1 MNCVVG
7 GITNA
12 PLSSTSQASSASES
26 GFTATGIAPT
36 RSKPTAHR
44 WTSVS
49 SIRTCGVSQVQG
61 PRSLEVLEAVTD
73 GPMPE
78 HFNYFNMAEVLICW
92 VTTSFPV
99 VADCA
104 TTMAIAL
111 PASFELCGRPRSGAA
126 GLGGFQPRRAK
137 LDRPRTARGDGGLA
151 AGDLWGY
158 YFLQGEQT
166 RGRAGPFAVVRGTT
180 NRGGCVRRTA
190 TTTTRI
196 TATTTSDFVLPGTIN
211 FLPYLLYPADVKH

>member
-1 MNCVVG
+1 LNCVVG

-49 SIRTCGVSQVQG
+49 SIRTCRVSQVQG

-78 HFNYFNMAEVLICW
+78 RFNYFNMAEVLICW

-99 VADCA
+99 VADC
-104 TTMAIAL
+104 TMTMAIAL
-111 PASFELCGRPRSGAA
+111 PASLGLCGRPRSGAA
-126 GLGGFQPRRAK
+126 GLGGFQPRRAR

-151 AGDLWGY
+151 AGDFGDTIFCRGSRPEAEPVPSRWFVEQQTEEGAC
-158 YFLQGEQT
+158 GEPQQQQ
-166 RGRAGPFAVVRGTT
+166 
-180 NRGGCVRRTA
+180 
-190 TTTTRI
+190 
-196 TATTTSDFVLPGTIN
+196 PG
-211 FLPYLLYPADVKH
+211 

>member
-1 MNCVVG
+1 M
-7 GITNA
+7 
-12 PLSSTSQASSASES
+12 
-26 GFTATGIAPT
+26 

-78 HFNYFNMAEVLICW
+78 HFNYMAEVLICW

-111 PASFELCGRPRSGAA
+111 PASFGLCGRPRSGAA

-151 AGDLWGY
+151 AGDLWEY
-158 YFLQGEQT
+158 YFLQGSRPEAEPVPSQWFVEQQT
-166 RGRAGPFAVVRGTT
+166 EE
-180 NRGGCVRRTA
+180 GGCSEPQQQH
-190 TTTTRI
+190 RI
-196 TATTTSDFVLPGTIN
+196 SSCPGQLT
-211 FLPYLLYPADVKH
+211 LYPLSFTLRMQNINS

>member
-1 MNCVVG
+1 MLSLLQSCLWSLCLELCSG

-26 GFTATGIAPT
+26 GFTSTGIAPT

-44 WTSVS
+44 WMSVS

-78 HFNYFNMAEVLICW
+78 RFNYCNMAEVLICR

-104 TTMAIAL
+104 TTMPSL
-111 PASFELCGRPRSGAA
+111 CPQASWLCGRPRSGAA

-151 AGDLWGY
+151 AGDLWEY
-158 YFLQGEQT
+158 YFLQGSRPEAESVPSRWFVGQQT
-166 RGRAGPFAVVRGTT
+166 EEGACGEPQQQ
-180 NRGGCVRRTA
+180 
-190 TTTTRI
+190 
-196 TATTTSDFVLPGTIN
+196 PG
-211 FLPYLLYPADVKH
+211 

>member
-1 MNCVVG
+1 LNCVVG

-12 PLSSTSQASSASES
+12 PFSSTSQASSASES
-26 GFTATGIAPT
+26 GFTSTGIAPT

-44 WTSVS
+44 WRTSVP

-78 HFNYFNMAEVLICW
+78 HFNYMAEVLICR

-111 PASFELCGRPRSGAA
+111 PASFVALRRRPLSGVADWEDFNPA
-126 GLGGFQPRRAK
+126 VQSWIGHARHAETEGLRRVIF
-137 LDRPRTARGDGGLA
+137 G
-151 AGDLWGY
+151 
-158 YFLQGEQT
+158 
-166 RGRAGPFAVVRGTT
+166 
-180 NRGGCVRRTA
+180 
-190 TTTTRI
+190 
-196 TATTTSDFVLPGTIN
+196 GTI
-211 FLPYLLYPADVKH
+211 FCRRSRAEAEPVPSRWFAEQQTEEGACGKPQQQHRISSCPG

>member
-12 PLSSTSQASSASES
+12 PFPQPLRHHQPQRV
-26 GFTATGIAPT
+26 GLPPTGIAPT

-44 WTSVS
+44 WTSVP

-78 HFNYFNMAEVLICW
+78 RFNYFDMAEVLICW

-99 VADCA
+99 VANYT
-104 TTMAIAL
+104 TTMTIVL
-111 PASFELCGRPRSGAA
+111 PASFGLCGRPRSGAA

-151 AGDLWGY
+151 AGGFWGY
-158 YFLQGEQT
+158 YFLQGEQ
-166 RGRAGPFAVVRGTT
+166 RPSRSLHGGSWNNKPKRVRVA
-180 NRGGCVRRTA
+180 NRNNIGFRLAR
-190 TTTTRI
+190 
-196 TATTTSDFVLPGTIN
+196 DN
-211 FLPYLLYPADVKH
+211 